1 MDFLQEKYCKTELL
15 VKWNGVIIVHRKI
28 VVVVAELTRNFL
40 IEKTKLII
48 SNDGRASKQT
58 KLSDYIMSSA
68 RFRMLEEKMKQ
79 KLKLLEFT
87 NGGRKTS

>member
-15 VKWNGVIIVHRKI
+15 GKWDGVIIVHRKI

-58 KLSDYIMSSA
+58 KLYDYIMSSA

>member
-1 MDFLQEKYCKTELL
+1 
-15 VKWNGVIIVHRKI
+15 
-28 VVVVAELTRNFL
+28 
-40 IEKTKLII
+40 LII

-68 RFRMLEEKMKQ
+68 RFTMLEEKMKQ
-79 KLKLLEFT
+79 KLKVLEFT

>member
-15 VKWNGVIIVHRKI
+15 GKWDGVIIVHRKI

-40 IEKTKLII
+40 IEKTKLI
-48 SNDGRASKQT
+48 SNDGRPSKQT